1 VNASLVQLADTT
13 QAKHPNDHREQDM
26 ITDPDE
32 TDFPAADLAERVHH
46 SQNRLRA
53 VLRAQYDLIVRGSGF
68 SWTSRRP
75 GWLRV
80 ETCLTVSNL
89 GRDDSS
95 VPAQHG
101 PGAISIAVNSFRWPR
116 KESDA

>member
-1 VNASLVQLADTT
+1 MTMRFAPLAHLRSTQPNSHLQGMPELASVRIEIRPHQ
-13 QAKHPNDHREQDM
+13 NVM
-26 ITDPDE
+26 
-32 TDFPAADLAERVHH
+32 DLMKAC
-46 SQNRLRA
+46 
-53 VLRAQYDLIVRGSGF
+53 
-68 SWTSRRP
+68 
-75 GWLRV
+75 WLRV

>member
-1 VNASLVQLADTT
+1 MQTTASLAPCSASRARPKSGVTVTAAPGMPELASVCIEIRPH
-13 QAKHPNDHREQDM
+13 QNVM
-26 ITDPDE
+26 
-32 TDFPAADLAERVHH
+32 DLMKAC
-46 SQNRLRA
+46 
-53 VLRAQYDLIVRGSGF
+53 
-68 SWTSRRP
+68 
-75 GWLRV
+75 WLRV